1 MSAIVATSV
10 VVWAATAP
18 PKAVSV
24 DETQTTGPA
33 PVKLLIDSLAGP
45 DLFRAYCATCHGIEG
60 RGDGPIAGALTTRPS
75 DLTSLTARNSG
86 RFPGARVRALLSGD
100 VGMTAVGAHGTAAM
114 PVWGPIFRALEAG
127 PQAEVRIEN
136 LVRYLE
142 GLQR

>member
-1 MSAIVATSV
+1 MSAIVATSLVAWVASALPHAGSV
-10 VVWAATAP
+10 VEA
-18 PKAVSV
+18 
-24 DETQTTGPA
+24 QTTGPA

-45 DLFRAYCATCHGIEG
+45 DLFRAYCATCHGVEG
-60 RGDGPIAGALTTRPS
+60 RGNGPIAGALTTRPS

-86 RFPGARVRALLSGD
+86 RFPGARVRSLLSGD